1 MDKSKVEQ
9 AVEQLIAAL
18 GFDQSTEGLR
28 DTPARVTRA
37 FEEMLSGYSQDPAE
51 ILNTT
56 FDVDGEH
63 LTRNNMVMLRD
74 VSFTSM
80 CEHHL
85 LPFTGVAHVAYL
97 PGDSGRVVG
106 ISKLARV
113 VDCFARR
120 LQLQERMTW
129 QIANS
134 VQSNLDCS
142 GCLVVVEAEHA
153 CMTCRGVNRMGS
165 SLVSTAVTGVFSNN
179 AGLRSEVMQLLVER
193 NHR

>member
-1 MDKSKVEQ
+1 MDKLKVEQ
-9 AVEQLIAAL
+9 AVEELIAAL
-18 GFDQSTEGLR
+18 GFDQTTEGLR
-28 DTPARVTRA
+28 DTPARVARA

-51 ILNTT
+51 ILSTA

-85 LPFTGVAHVAYL
+85 LPFTGVSHVAYL

-113 VDCFARR
+113 VECFARR
-120 LQLQERMTW
+120 LQLQERITW
-129 QIANS
+129 QIANA

-179 AGLRSEVMQLLVER
+179 ASLRAEVMQLLVER